1 MVNIFFTKLVLSG
14 PYFASRLVKNV
25 DDMFFFFLRFM
36 VSDFIDIITDA
47 TLISE

>member
-1 MVNIFFTKLVLSG
+1 MVNIFFTKLALSG

-25 DDMFFFFLRFM
+25 ADMFFLLRFM